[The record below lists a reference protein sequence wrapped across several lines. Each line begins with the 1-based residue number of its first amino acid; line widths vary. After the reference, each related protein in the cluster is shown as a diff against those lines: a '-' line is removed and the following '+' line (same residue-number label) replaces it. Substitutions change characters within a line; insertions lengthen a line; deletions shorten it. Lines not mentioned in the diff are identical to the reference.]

1 MSRMLSRQPPIFDS
15 GSDRSPVG
23 GAFSVVLCYVACSKV
38 RCLRAKRPTSRPRSG
53 VRGPP
58 SHDLCVTTRS
68 PRSGQ
73 QTFSRRWYCAG
84 KSEAVL
90 PSFRHSG
97 RSVAVGRSTA
107 NCHAIPCHRRRRGG
121 LRSVDGGDPPDRPS
135 SRHPIHLY
143 LLSPSRLSN
152 MADKMTKGPPPAC
165 VCPPVVRC
173 MIPYPSMIHP
183 SIHLWRV
190 GRKLSRYRD
199 QTVVFLLVGRSVS

>member
-1 MSRMLSRQPPIFDS
+1 MILSLPRAIRVTPAAVISSFVRRRIGCLKNPPSRSLPASLPRHARQVVLFNIVPSHCGMGSASASSPNEKGQSKMSRMLSRQPPIFDS

-38 RCLRAKRPTSRPRSG
+38 RCLRAKRPTSRPRPG

-97 RSVAVGRSTA
+97 RSVG
-107 NCHAIPCHRRRRGG
+107 
-121 LRSVDGGDPPDRPS
+121 RSVDR
-135 SRHPIHLY
+135 
-143 LLSPSRLSN
+143 
-152 MADKMTKGPPPAC
+152 
-165 VCPPVVRC
+165 
-173 MIPYPSMIHP
+173 
-183 SIHLWRV
+183 
-190 GRKLSRYRD
+190 
-199 QTVVFLLVGRSVS
+199 

>member
-1 MSRMLSRQPPIFDS
+1 MGSASSPNEEGQSKMSRMLSRQPPIFDS

-23 GAFSVVLCYVACSKV
+23 GTFSVVLCYVACSKV
-38 RCLRAKRPTSRPRSG
+38 RCLRAKRPTSRPRPG

-97 RSVAVGRSTA
+97 RSVGRPLIVMPFHATAGEEAVSAPLMEATLPTAPHLVILSTSTL
-107 NCHAIPCHRRRRGG
+107 P
-121 LRSVDGGDPPDRPS
+121 V
-135 SRHPIHLY
+135 
-143 LLSPSRLSN
+143 
-152 MADKMTKGPPPAC
+152 PA
-165 VCPPVVRC
+165 V
-173 MIPYPSMIHP
+173 
-183 SIHLWRV
+183 
-190 GRKLSRYRD
+190 
-199 QTVVFLLVGRSVS
+199 